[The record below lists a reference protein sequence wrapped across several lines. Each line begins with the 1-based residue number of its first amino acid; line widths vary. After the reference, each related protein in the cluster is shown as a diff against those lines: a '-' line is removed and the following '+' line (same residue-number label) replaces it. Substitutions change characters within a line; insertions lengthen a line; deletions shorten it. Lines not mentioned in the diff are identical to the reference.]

1 MTIDL
6 EHELKLAM
14 QEFTDDVLAPPDLLS
29 RIGRP
34 RRWRGMPRLAVAVAA
49 TAAVATIAAVV
60 AVGTHTGGGGR
71 LPVHPLS
78 TYKLSKLSAQQEQQ
92 AARDMTTVIKRW
104 GATRGDRAG
113 DEQLM
118 TRLRA
123 EWAHPTQ
130 HPTNLGSFEPVQS
143 PAGPVKILWAGT
155 TPEGVAAYA
164 VQPSNDRVADYWY
177 GIFLPGSDGQPRLAQ
192 RGQLIGGFDLG
203 ENDTHMMSFTTGPAH
218 RSVVVIPSDATDTVR
233 IAFRTATDAD
243 GKYVPQWQD
252 VAVQDGAA
260 VAAVAAGGNVW
271 GTVVEISHGGD
282 VVADHMLDF
291 ISTHLLNEGPPQPAN
306 VLPMWCNGCSIGSS
320 GPGYGKS
327 MLTAWVVRHGPAYLP
342 VWISE
347 WSVGG
352 SLSDGANVL
361 AMQVWT
367 IGHPA
372 RTVVLLDDQKDSQ
385 VEVLYDA
392 ETKPADRPVVAVRLP
407 RSAGWIVGAGPDA
420 VVTGW
425 RTPGDDT
432 WHPVASRKSLLLHTD
447 ATAVELRMIV
457 HGTEQ
462 VVTR

>member
-14 QEFTDDVLAPPDLLS
+14 EEFTADVLAPPDLLS
-29 RIGRP
+29 GLP
-34 RRWRGMPRLAVAVAA
+34 RRQRFEFPRVAIVAA
-49 TAAVATIAAVV
+49 AAAAALVV
-60 AVGTHTGGGGR
+60 VGVVFVGGHTGGGGGV
-71 LPVHPLS
+71 PVHPLS
-78 TYKLSKLSAQQEQQ
+78 TFTLSKLSAQQEQQ
-92 AARDMTTVIKRW
+92 AARDMTTAIRQW
-104 GATRGDRAG
+104 GPTRGDRAG

-143 PAGPVKILWAGT
+143 PTGPVEILWAGT

-164 VQPSNDRVADYWY
+164 VQPSKDPVAAYWY

-203 ENDTHMMSFTTGPAH
+203 ENDPHVMSFTTGPAH
-218 RSVVVIPSDATDTVR
+218 RSVVAIPSDASDTVR
-233 IAFRTATDAD
+233 IAFRTGTDAD

-252 VAVQDGAA
+252 VTVHDGAA
-260 VAAVAAGGNVW
+260 VAPVTAGGNVW
-271 GTVVEISHGGD
+271 GTVVEVSHGGD

-291 ISTHLLNEGPPQPAN
+291 ISTHLLNEGPPAPSNA
-306 VLPMWCNGCSIGSS
+306 LPMWCNGCSIGSG

-342 VWISE
+342 VWIAE

-352 SLSDGANVL
+352 SLPGGANVI

-372 RTVVLLDDQKDSQ
+372 RTVVLLDDQQDSR

-392 ETKPADRPVVAVRLP
+392 ETKQADRPVVAVRLP
-407 RSAGWIVGAGPDA
+407 RRAGWIVGAGPDA

-425 RTPGDDT
+425 RETGDDS
-432 WHPVASRKSLLLHTD
+432 WHPVASKKALLLHTD
-447 ATAVELRMIV
+447 AASVELRMIV